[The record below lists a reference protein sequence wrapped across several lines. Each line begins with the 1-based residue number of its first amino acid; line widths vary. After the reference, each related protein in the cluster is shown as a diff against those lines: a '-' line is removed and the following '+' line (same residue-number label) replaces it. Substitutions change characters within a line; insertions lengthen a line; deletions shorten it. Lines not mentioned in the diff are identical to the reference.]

1 MRLNKSTSH
10 AIRILIECARTNSAL
25 IKVADLAAELDLT
38 TQNVFKM
45 VHMMS
50 RGGLVTAT
58 RGRNGGVRL
67 ARPADQIKIGD
78 IVRAMEATDVE
89 LGPDGGSKG
98 PSGKALQD
106 VNRVFDVALE
116 AFIGV
121 LDQHTLADMAAAAPA
136 KAKDAT
142 KSKPIKRKLTR
153 SQSAAVATQRR
164 MSGPLSEN

>member
-10 AIRILIECARTNSAL
+10 AIRILIECARADGAL

-38 TQNVFKM
+38 MQNVFKM
-45 VHMMS
+45 VHIMS
-50 RGGLVTAT
+50 RGGLVAAT

-67 ARPADQIKIGD
+67 ARPADRIRIGD

-89 LGPDGGSKG
+89 LDADKGSKG
-98 PSGKALQD
+98 ASGKALQD
-106 VNRVFDVALE
+106 VNKVFDVALE

-121 LDQHTLADMAAAAPA
+121 LDQHTLADMANAAPT

-142 KSKPIKRKLTR
+142 KSKPARRKLTR
-153 SQSAAVATQRR
+153 TQSAAVSSQRR
-164 MSGPLSEN
+164 MSGPMCGD